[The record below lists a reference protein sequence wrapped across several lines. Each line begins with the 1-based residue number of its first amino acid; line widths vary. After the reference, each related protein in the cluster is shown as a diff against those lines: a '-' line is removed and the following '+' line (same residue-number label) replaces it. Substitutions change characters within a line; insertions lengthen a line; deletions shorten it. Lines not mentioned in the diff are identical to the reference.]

1 MAITIYKFKAT
12 IPYSKVFMREFAVR
26 SDMNLFKFNK
36 YILGELCFS
45 TDQMVIYRAFDAKG
59 NCTGRYGLFDLG
71 DGSLDKV
78 TFGDIVNRGQVSIE
92 FVYNL
97 RPERIINLV
106 FEGEIPE
113 EPRRSYP
120 SIVGEKGHNP
130 SQFATK
136 YEDYLYETPARGAKL
151 TLEDLVDDDDDD
163 EDDNDEQEEIYD
175 GGLGEDDE

>member
-12 IPYSKVFMREFAVR
+12 IPYSKVFMREFAIR

-78 TFGDIVNRGQVSIE
+78 TFGDIVSRGQVSIE